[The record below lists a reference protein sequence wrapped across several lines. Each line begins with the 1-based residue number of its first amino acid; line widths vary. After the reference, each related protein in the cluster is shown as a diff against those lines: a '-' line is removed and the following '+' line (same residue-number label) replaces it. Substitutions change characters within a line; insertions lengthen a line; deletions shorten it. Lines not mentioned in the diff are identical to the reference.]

1 MTDILGFAAA
11 TLTTA
16 AFVPQAVKV
25 YKSKKTEDL
34 SLGLFAML
42 FVGVFLWLIYGLLIS
57 SVPVIVANAVTLLL
71 VAYILWMKIRS

>member
-57 SVPVIVANAVTLLL
+57 SIPVIAANAVTLLL

>member
-42 FVGVFLWLIYGLLIS
+42 FVGVFLWLVYGLLIS
-57 SVPVIVANAVTLLL
+57 SIPVIAANAVTLLL

>member
-25 YKSKKTEDL
+25 YKSRKTEDL

-57 SVPVIVANAVTLLL
+57 SAPVIAANAVTLLL

>member
-1 MTDILGFAAA
+1 MTELLGFAAA

-25 YKSKKTEDL
+25 YRSRKTDDL

-42 FVGVFLWLIYGLLIS
+42 FAGVLLWLIYGLLIS
-57 SVPVIVANAVTLLL
+57 SAPVIAANAVTLLL